1 MRDGFFKSINP
12 KYGKYENLLNIC
24 YRLLL
29 FSACVK
35 SALLCLDAPGLSTR
49 DVLLRGHWWIHQQ
62 VKTRVCFKE
71 GSCEGNNLVLFVLSS
86 ATTVK
91 RRPCTTAAGTL
102 PTAPS
107 SVSRSTGM
115 PNTNVPAAEKDER
128 AVPPLV
134 NHPDDC
140 YSQTQRFLFPR
151 SQNCLEFAS
160 HFAPAF
166 KHFS

>member
-1 MRDGFFKSINP
+1 MHRCTH
-12 KYGKYENLLNIC
+12 E
-24 YRLLL
+24 
-29 FSACVK
+29 
-35 SALLCLDAPGLSTR
+35 
-49 DVLLRGHWWIHQQ
+49 Q
-62 VKTRVCFKE
+62 VRTLVGSVE
-71 GSCEGNNLVLFVLSS
+71 GPSEGCNLVSFVLSS

-115 PNTNVPAAEKDER
+115 LNTNVPAAEKDER
-128 AVPPLV
+128 AIPPLEH
-134 NHPDDC
+134 HPDDC